1 MGKLYELYL
10 NKAITKKKK
19 VFGLECNSQTMKKKK
34 KIGWGRFLKATV
46 CDRVGAHKL
55 LSH

>member
-34 KIGWGRFLKATV
+34 RIGWGRFLKATV

>member
-1 MGKLYELYL
+1 MNYILIKLLP
-10 NKAITKKKK
+10 KKKK

-34 KIGWGRFLKATV
+34 RIGWGRFLKATV